1 MALEQAT
8 ESDPTWED
16 VVAAY
21 AEAALDRRD
30 GSIIALIES
39 YDSARQLAEV
49 RAVVPVKDQVTGI
62 LLNPIFTVRVAW
74 PRAGGSG
81 GAQLFADTMPLTR
94 GDPMRVMPQDRD
106 HSGWFAS
113 GTTGVEPRGKH
124 RSQLVDAVAVPGGAS
139 DVDPLPAA
147 AVAVDGRV
155 IYGDPFVY
163 LGSSLATEFVA
174 LATKVLTE
182 LQAIKAHVDGLTVSP
197 GSFTTPSGPVTGVS
211 GPPLVAMPAPS
222 SVASTVVKSI

>member
-1 MALEQAT
+1 MATEQAT
-8 ESDPTWED
+8 QSDPTWED

-21 AEAALDRRD
+21 VEAGLDRRD
-30 GSIIALIES
+30 GSIVALVES
-39 YDSARQLAEV
+39 YDPARQLAEV
-49 RAVVPVKDQVTGI
+49 RAVVPVKDPVTQA

-74 PRAGGSG
+74 QRAGSAG

-113 GTTGVEPRGKH
+113 GTKGVEPRGKH
-124 RSQLVDAVAVPGGAS
+124 RSQMVDAVAIPGGAS

-147 AVAVDGRV
+147 AYAADGRV
-155 IYGDPFVY
+155 IYGVPFIY
-163 LGSSLATEFVA
+163 MGSSAATDFIA
-174 LATKVLTE
+174 LASLVLLE
-182 LQAIKAHVDGLTVSP
+182 LDSIKGHIDGLTMTP

-211 GPPLVAMPAPS
+211 GPPVNPMPNPTS
-222 SVASTVVKSI
+222 PKSDVVKSL

>member
-1 MALEQAT
+1 MALEQET
-8 ESDPTWED
+8 LSDPTWED

-21 AEAALDRRD
+21 VEDGLDRRD
-30 GSIIALIES
+30 GSVIALIQS

-49 RAVVPVKDQVTGI
+49 RAVVPVKDAVTRV

-74 PRAGGSG
+74 PRAGSA
-81 GAQLFADTMPLTR
+81 GAQLFADTWPLTR

-113 GTTGVEPRGKH
+113 GITGVEPRGKH
-124 RSQLVDAVAVPGGAS
+124 RSQMVDAVAVPGGAS

-147 AVAVDGRV
+147 AVASDGRV
-155 IYGDPFVY
+155 IYGFPFVY
-163 LGSSLATEFVA
+163 LGSSAATDFIA
-174 LATKVLTE
+174 LAGLALGE
-182 LQAIKAHVDGLTVSP
+182 LQSIVTQHNTHTHPTPAGPSSP
-197 GSFTTPSGPVTGVS
+197 PTTPMTN
-211 GPPLVAMPAPS
+211 PS

>member
-1 MALEQAT
+1 MATEHAT

-21 AEAALDRRD
+21 VESGLDRRD
-30 GSIIALIES
+30 GSIIALVQS
-39 YDSARQLAEV
+39 YDQTRQLAEV
-49 RAVVPVKDQVTGI
+49 RAVVPVKDRVTGL

-74 PRAGGSG
+74 PRAGSAAS
-81 GAQLFADTMPLTR
+81 AQLFADTMPLNR
-94 GDPMRVMPQDRD
+94 GDPLRVMPQDRD

-147 AVAVDGRV
+147 AVASDGRV
-155 IYGDPFVY
+155 IYGLPFVY
-163 LGSSLATEFVA
+163 LGSA
-174 LATKVLTE
+174 LATFFVAQDAKVEAQINALAA
-182 LQAIKAHVDGLTVSP
+182 LFNAHVHVETGGATLGP
-197 GSFTTPSGPVTGVS
+197 GPPPLGTPPHAPFTSGPVG
-211 GPPLVAMPAPS
+211 
-222 SVASTVVKSI
+222 STVVKVI

>member
-1 MALEQAT
+1 MALEQDT
-8 ESDPTWED
+8 LSDPTWED

-21 AEAALDRRD
+21 VEAGLDRRD
-30 GSIIALIES
+30 GSVIALIQS
-39 YDSARQLAEV
+39 YDQTRQLAEV
-49 RAVVPVKDQVTGI
+49 RAVVPIKDAATTV

-74 PRAGGSG
+74 PRAGSAA

-113 GTTGVEPRGKH
+113 GITGVEPRGKH
-124 RSQLVDAVAVPGGAS
+124 RSQMVDAVAVPGGAS
-139 DVDPLPAA
+139 DVDPLPAG
-147 AVAVDGRV
+147 AVAADGRV
-155 IYGDPFVY
+155 IYGFPFVY
-163 LGSSLATEFVA
+163 LGSSAATEFIA

-182 LQAIKAHVDGLTVSP
+182 LQAIKAHVDGITVAP
-197 GSFTTPSGPVTGVS
+197 GTFTTPSGPVTGVS
-211 GPPLVAMPAPS
+211 GPPIAPMPAPG